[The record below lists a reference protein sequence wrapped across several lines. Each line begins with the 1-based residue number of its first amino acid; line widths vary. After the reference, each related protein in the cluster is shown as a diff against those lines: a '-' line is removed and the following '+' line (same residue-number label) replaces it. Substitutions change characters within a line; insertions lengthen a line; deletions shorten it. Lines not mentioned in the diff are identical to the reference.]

1 VVEVAT
7 KGTSNL
13 ELENT
18 DLIEPDFLIQSGK
31 KNDATEAEAA
41 KENGQKSAQKE
52 ETEIV
57 TLATFGLP
65 PVVTEE
71 LQGTAAI
78 GSQLDKEQ
86 ESKIEEEGKGASEV
100 ATSRVEESTQQKT
113 TTTQGGHAVGG
124 GEQLSNPENADG
136 KSITVEEKTAQ
147 LTREVG
153 KFLGQSFSV

>member
-1 VVEVAT
+1 MGNSAITVFCFYCTCLLGKLRKQPLYVVEVAT

-71 LQGTAAI
+71 LQGMAAI

-100 ATSRVEESTQQKT
+100 ATSRVVESTQQKVHRNVFC
-113 TTTQGGHAVGG
+113 GSWHGN
-124 GEQLSNPENADG
+124 S
-136 KSITVEEKTAQ
+136 SCC
-147 LTREVG
+147 
-153 KFLGQSFSV
+153 